1 MKRYVYLIFLL
12 QFLLITSAH
21 AYCNFEIV
29 KMESGTLSFAPK
41 IDFIQDIDN
50 IPEAPLIFPIP
61 VEEICND
68 NKYITFPVS
77 YTFIDKKLYQI
88 FIEDM
93 ISNINHLENL
103 TYYYGKPTEEYEDEG
118 ETGMKYYHWDLSSKH
133 VFLVIKFTPNETIQ
147 NIEIV
152 SNKYPKLMEKY
163 NAELEK

>member
-1 MKRYVYLIFLL
+1 MKTFIKIILFLL
-12 QFLLITSAH
+12 FSNCAF

-29 KMESGTLSFAPK
+29 KMESGTLSFASK
-41 IDFIQDIDN
+41 INFVHNIDN
-50 IPEAPLIFPIP
+50 ISEAPLIFPIP

-68 NKYITFPVS
+68 NKYIMFPVN

-133 VFLVIKFTPNETIQ
+133 VFLVIKFTSNETIQ

>member
-1 MKRYVYLIFLL
+1 MMRTFIKIILFLL
-12 QFLLITSAH
+12 FSNCALG
-21 AYCNFEIV
+21 YCDFEIV
-29 KMESGTLSFAPK
+29 KMKSGIHSLASK
-41 IDFIQDIDN
+41 INLIHN
-50 IPEAPLIFPIP
+50 IENISEDPFIFPIP

-68 NKYITFPVS
+68 NKYIMFPVN

-93 ISNINHLENL
+93 MSNINHLENL

-118 ETGMKYYHWDLSSKH
+118 KTGMKYYHWDLSSKH

-152 SNKYPKLMEKY
+152 SNKYPTLMEKY